1 MNKAAKQT
9 MIFLVA
15 VFMMLCSAGA
25 ALTSQQVNAYYK
37 KMDAHNKDLLQI
49 GKAIRNADD
58 VLLVG
63 NLSDLV
69 NFNMVQLENIE
80 DLQLIESLI
89 ENEADRKRVKPVI
102 SRRIKL
108 VAVGID
114 GSIRQLNLY
123 VAHLKSQAVLAT
135 AMKVREDLHEL
146 KELLLSAD

>member
-1 MNKAAKQT
+1 MIMNKAAKQT

-89 ENEADRKRVKPVI
+89 ENGVFSV
-102 SRRIKL
+102 SS
-108 VAVGID
+108 G
-114 GSIRQLNLY
+114 
-123 VAHLKSQAVLAT
+123 
-135 AMKVREDLHEL
+135 
-146 KELLLSAD
+146 